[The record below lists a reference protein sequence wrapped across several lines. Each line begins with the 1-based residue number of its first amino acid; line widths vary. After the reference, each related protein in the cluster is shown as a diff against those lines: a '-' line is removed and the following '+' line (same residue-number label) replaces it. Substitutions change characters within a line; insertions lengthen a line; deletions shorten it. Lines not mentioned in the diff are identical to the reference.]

1 MCHEMR
7 KRLKYMAYTF
17 HLIAIWKSA
26 IVMQKETW
34 EPFYLVSEKIA
45 FLKGKNNVADKMLF
59 SCTIVQYLPGNS
71 RTDVIKIKEKLLFL
85 FESLQFFFS
94 FSFYNNHFL
103 QSFFFWYSFLRDNLF
118 ALKKKTEKIEALF
131 P

>member
-1 MCHEMR
+1 MSWDEKKTEIYGIHISLNSN
-7 KRLKYMAYTF
+7 LKICYCNA
-17 HLIAIWKSA
+17 KNN
-26 IVMQKETW
+26 W

-71 RTDVIKIKEKLLFL
+71 RTDVIKIKAKLLFS